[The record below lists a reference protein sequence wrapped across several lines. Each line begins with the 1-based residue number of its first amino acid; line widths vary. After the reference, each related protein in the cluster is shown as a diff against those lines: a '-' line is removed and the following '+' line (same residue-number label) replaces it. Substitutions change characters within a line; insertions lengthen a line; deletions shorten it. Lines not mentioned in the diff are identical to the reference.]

1 MDRHRRSPR
10 RIPLPPGALPA
21 ARRRQPIR
29 LPPSSPPALPVVLA
43 LAMGVSGKLG
53 RVPALRKVAPRC
65 RSGPMDDAL
74 AALKL
79 QIEWGADEAL
89 DETPVDR
96 TRPALTA
103 PAPRPPQVVPA
114 PSREEAPAPLR
125 AVLPVARTT
134 APAARA
140 EQAAG
145 AADSLAALRTALA
158 EFDNCPLRDTATNLV
173 FGEGDEKAR

>member
-96 TRPALTA
+96 TRPALAA

-125 AVLPVARTT
+125 EEAPAPLRAVMPVARTT

-145 AADSLAALRTALA
+145 AADSLAALRTA
-158 EFDNCPLRDTATNLV
+158 
-173 FGEGDEKAR
+173 